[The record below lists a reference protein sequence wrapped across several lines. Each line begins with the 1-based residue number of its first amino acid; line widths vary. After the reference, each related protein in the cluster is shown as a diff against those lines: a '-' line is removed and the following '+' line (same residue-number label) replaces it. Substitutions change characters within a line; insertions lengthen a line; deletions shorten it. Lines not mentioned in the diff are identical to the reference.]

1 MINEEVVI
9 RLIAVDTHEQ
19 KTHARYP
26 AHESMHQS
34 VELMVSLIAM
44 NVCCVQKSCK
54 SLNIT
59 FGITESMPDC
69 RKYKNRDGTW
79 RGGCLRNYAPVC
91 GTDGITHSNEC
102 LLCEKIFETG
112 VPIGIKRKGEC

>member
-1 MINEEVVI
+1 MKLKGAFVFFF
-9 RLIAVDTHEQ
+9 L
-19 KTHARYP
+19 
-26 AHESMHQS
+26 SF
-34 VELMVSLIAM
+34 
-44 NVCCVQKSCK
+44 CCFILGVTAQ
-54 SLNIT
+54 
-59 FGITESMPDC
+59 GGRQPDC